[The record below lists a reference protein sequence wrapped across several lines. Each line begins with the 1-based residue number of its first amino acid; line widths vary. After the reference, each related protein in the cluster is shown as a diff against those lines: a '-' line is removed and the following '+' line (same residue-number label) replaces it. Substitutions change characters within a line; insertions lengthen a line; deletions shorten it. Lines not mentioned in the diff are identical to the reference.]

1 MSHRDL
7 LALPSTPSGQTNTHG
22 RPIGRFPAS
31 LPLRHIS
38 NLSNALIGQSK
49 WTEPLVRK
57 DVNILF
63 GKDEK
68 AAWNFVNACRKNLL
82 RQYKFNM
89 QIIRELEIKYYGCWI
104 CKHAGKSTGLGTR
117 TEKG

>member
-1 MSHRDL
+1 MEFVSNE
-7 LALPSTPSGQTNTHG
+7 PSRFISLTLNPIWTDKHARSAYRTFSGFFA
-22 RPIGRFPAS
+22 I
-31 LPLRHIS
+31 
-38 NLSNALIGQSK
+38 SNALIGQSK

-89 QIIRELEIKYYGCWI
+89 QIIRELEIKYYG
-104 CKHAGKSTGLGTR
+104 KNT
-117 TEKG
+117 